1 MSNELTTLDTNRDVI
16 IQQFNLQKGTDAER
30 DYFFALARATGADPL
45 RRQIH
50 ATWRN
55 DRKLGRE
62 VMVIVFGI
70 DFYRKQAAASGDYA
84 GCDEPIFSG
93 LTQRGYPEKC
103 TYTVYKLV
111 QGHRVAITATVDWD
125 EYADTYPDGNGKNLW
140 GSKPKTMLAKCAEAH
155 ALRRGWPE
163 RLAGTYVE
171 EELQRGDIVE
181 HESAV
186 CTDEQIDT
194 LAALLEQGGMEPGI
208 AMQKAVR
215 VKPAA
220 YDRAVERARQL
231 VAEHVADDSE
241 PVEGEVIK

>member
-1 MSNELTTLDTNRDVI
+1 MTELTTLDTNRDVI
-16 IQQFNLQKGTDAER
+16 IQQFNLQNGTDAER
-30 DYFFALARATGADPL
+30 EYFFALARATGADPL

-55 DRKLGRE
+55 DRKLGRQ
-62 VMVIVFGI
+62 VMVVVFGI

-103 TYTVYKLV
+103 TYTVYKIV
-111 QGHRVAITATVDWD
+111 QGHRVAITATVDWA

-163 RLAGTYVE
+163 QLAGTYVE
-171 EELQRGDIVE
+171 EELDAGGLVE
-181 HESAV
+181 HEPAV
-186 CTDEQIDT
+186 CTDEQVDK
-194 LAALLEQGGMEPGI
+194 LAALLERGGMEPGI

-220 YDRAVERARQL
+220 YDRAVERAHKL
-231 VAEHVADDSE
+231 IEESPYVVDAEPVDSE
-241 PVEGEVIK
+241 EDQ